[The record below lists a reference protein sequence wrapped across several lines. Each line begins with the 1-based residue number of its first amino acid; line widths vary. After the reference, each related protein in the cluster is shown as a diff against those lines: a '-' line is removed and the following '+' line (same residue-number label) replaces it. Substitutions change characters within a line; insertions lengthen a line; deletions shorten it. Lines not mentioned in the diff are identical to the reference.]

1 MANNPYGKPYT
12 PPPVSPET
20 RLGDY
25 LPPNGKARGRD
36 EPPVAATAAALAIN
50 QTLDRLE
57 AVIDQETAALDSH
70 ERVDFRDINQRKSQA
85 LLELTRM
92 ARQLSP
98 ADGTALAGRLNGLR
112 SKLLDNQHMLE
123 MHVKAIREIADLM
136 VSVIGEAESDGTY
149 GIVRPRQAGGR

>member
-1 MANNPYGKPYT
+1 MGTNSYAKPYT

-25 LPPNGKARGRD
+25 LPPSGRARGR
-36 EPPVAATAAALAIN
+36 EEAPVAATAVVQAIAK
-50 QTLDRLE
+50 TLDRLE

-70 ERVDFRDINQRKSQA
+70 DRVDFRDINQRKSQA

-98 ADGTALAGRLNGLR
+98 ADGATLAGRLNGLR
-112 SKLLDNQHMLE
+112 SKLLDNQHTLE

-149 GIVRPRQAGGR
+149 GIVRPRQTGSR